1 MSRST
6 QSLFSK
12 KILSKASVLSIA
24 LVSLGVAGCQNTTPL
39 SDIVSAATSSTV
51 TSGLTQ
57 TESSYADTRYLTI
70 DGEDYPLSEASAR
83 VVVNQAGNAQELF
96 DDIFDGEGEAVV
108 PGYKVMLINRTS
120 SLAAEGRAL
129 DDGRII
135 DNRMIHRGT
144 KSLVGIPVVDGEAQL
159 GQAQLL
165 SFDVIYDDVDKA
177 VAEGE
182 VVKPRGTKLTKR
194 DVPVT
199 NKEVVVSSLT
209 LPNIAS
215 GESAGGGVN
224 FEASALIDGKEVKSG
239 ANSAFNIF
247 YTTTADNAR
256 GF

>member
-165 SFDVIYDDVDKA
+165 SFDVSYDDVDKA

-182 VVKPRGTKLTKR
+182 VVKPRGTKL
-194 DVPVT
+194 
-199 NKEVVVSSLT
+199 
-209 LPNIAS
+209 
-215 GESAGGGVN
+215 
-224 FEASALIDGKEVKSG
+224 
-239 ANSAFNIF
+239 
-247 YTTTADNAR
+247 
-256 GF
+256 